1 MSTAQE
7 QELLAQR
14 EFLLNGTPVARLTGN
29 EFAPK
34 EGVTLTQQVVE
45 YYNSIGNV
53 AISSVYGE
61 VILDKKGVDDDLA
74 HGMGRIKAIAFAA
87 VPKIIEQGMVVLP
100 FGSYKENERVLS
112 AMIAAPIS
120 IAQKEYIGVV
130 VLRKRQDI
138 NKLYVHEVT
147 LKEKLL
153 VKQGVDNCNK
163 KLPSGSSN
171 PTQSLATNQG
181 AITKVLQN
189 IISAKSTSQALRKN
203 SQPVARGVKKK
214 RGRGL

>member
-1 MSTAQE
+1 MSAPQE
-7 QELLAQR
+7 QELLAQK

-34 EGVTLTQQVVE
+34 SGTTLTQQVVE

-53 AISSVYGE
+53 AISPAYGE

-74 HGMGRIKAIAFAA
+74 HGMGRVKAIAFAA
-87 VPKIIEQGMVVLP
+87 VPKIIERGMVILP
-100 FGSYKENERVLS
+100 FGLYKEGERVLS
-112 AMIAAPIS
+112 AMVAAPIS
-120 IAQKEYIGVV
+120 IAEREHIGVV

-138 NKLYVHEVT
+138 NKLYVHEVF

-153 VKQGVDNCNK
+153 VGQGVK
-163 KLPSGSSN
+163 ELLKGGSN
-171 PTQSLATNQG
+171 PTLSLATNQG

-189 IISAKSTSQALRKN
+189 IISAKSASPDLRK
-203 SQPVARGVKKK
+203 QLRPMARGMKK
-214 RGRGL
+214 RGRGLGL